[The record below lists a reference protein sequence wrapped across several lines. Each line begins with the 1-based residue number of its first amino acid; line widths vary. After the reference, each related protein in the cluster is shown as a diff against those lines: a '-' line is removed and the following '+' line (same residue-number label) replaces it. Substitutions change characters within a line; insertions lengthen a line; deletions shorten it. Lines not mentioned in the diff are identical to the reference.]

1 MTAALTKTRIVVPCY
16 NEAKRLKPE
25 AFIVAL
31 EDDPDLSF
39 LFVNDGSTDATFEVL
54 RALQSE
60 APARIAV
67 MDLERNCGKAEAVR
81 LGMLDAAHGAYDLVG
96 YWDADL
102 ATPLSAIGD
111 LCSVFENKDV
121 DAVFGSRVR
130 LLGRNIRRRPARHY
144 LGRVFATCASLL
156 LRLHI
161 YDTQCGAKLFRNSSA
176 LRAVLSVPFKV
187 RWIFDVELLARFPL
201 VMEAPDNMGAER
213 WVKYPLREWVDVK
226 GSKVT
231 VSDYFKAS
239 LEFGILLLYLRSPAG
254 KTYRRYLQEAQ
265 TEPLPSRT

>member
-16 NEAKRLKPE
+16 NEAKRLKPK
-25 AFIVAL
+25 AFLAAL
-31 EDDPDLSF
+31 GGDPGLSF
-39 LFVNDGSTDATFEVL
+39 LFVNDGSTDATFELL

-67 MDLERNCGKAEAVR
+67 LDLERNSGKAEAVR
-81 LGMLDAAHGAYDLVG
+81 LGMLDAADGPHDLVG

-111 LCSVFENKDV
+111 LCGALENPEV

-130 LLGRNIRRRPARHY
+130 LLGRTIRRRPVRHY

-156 LRLHI
+156 LRLKI
-161 YDTQCGAKLFRNSSA
+161 YDTQCGAKVFRNSQI
-176 LRAVLSVPFKV
+176 LRAVLSVPFKAS
-187 RWIFDVELLARFPL
+187 WIFDVELLARFPL
-201 VMEAPDNMGAER
+201 VMGAPDDIGAER
-213 WVKYPLREWVDVK
+213 WIEYPLREWTDVK

-231 VSDYFKAS
+231 CSDYFRAAA
-239 LEFGILLLYLRSPAG
+239 EFGILLFYLRSPAV
-254 KTYRRYLQEAQ
+254 KTYRRYLMEAQ
-265 TEPLPSRT
+265 TEVLPSRT

>member
-1 MTAALTKTRIVVPCY
+1 MTAALTKTRVVVPCY

-25 AFIVAL
+25 AFLVAL
-31 EDDPDLSF
+31 AGDPGLSF
-39 LFVNDGSTDATFEVL
+39 LFVNDGSTDATFDLL
-54 RALQSE
+54 RALQSK

-81 LGMLDAAHGAYDLVG
+81 SGMLDAAHGPYDLVG

-111 LCSVFENKDV
+111 LRRVFESRDV

-130 LLGRNIRRRPARHY
+130 LLGRNIRRRPLRHY

-156 LRLHI
+156 LRLNI
-161 YDTQCGAKLFRNSSA
+161 YDTQCGAKLFRNGSA
-176 LRAVLSVPFKV
+176 LRGVLSIPFKV

-201 VMEAPDNMGAER
+201 VMEAPDNMGAKR
-213 WVKYPLREWVDVK
+213 WVEYPLREWVDVK
-226 GSKVT
+226 GSKVKC
-231 VSDYFKAS
+231 SDYFRAS

-254 KTYRRYLQEAQ
+254 RTYRRHFQEAQ
-265 TEPLPSRT
+265 TEPIPSRT